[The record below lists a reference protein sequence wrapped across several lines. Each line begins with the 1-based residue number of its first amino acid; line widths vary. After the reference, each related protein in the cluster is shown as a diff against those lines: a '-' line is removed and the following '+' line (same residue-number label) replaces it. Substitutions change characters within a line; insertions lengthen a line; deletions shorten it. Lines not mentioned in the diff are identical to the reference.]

1 MNLKKESSNPNTYLI
16 LDSSNTEIGTITFT
30 IKNNILYLDFL
41 TIFDKGKHYG
51 YFIIDYLLS
60 HYNNFI
66 SLTGESTKSARGFWL
81 KCTKKYN
88 GSISKQHKLS
98 NCVFTFMIPRKE

>member
-1 MNLKKESSNPNTYLI
+1 MNLKKESSNLNTYLI
-16 LDSSNTEIGTITFT
+16 LDSSNTEIGTIIFT

-51 YFIIDYLLS
+51 YLTLDYLLS
-60 HYNNFI
+60 HYPFPI
-66 SLTGESTKSARGFWL
+66 TGESTKSARGFWL
-81 KCTKKYN
+81 KCAEKYN

-98 NCVFTFMIPRKE
+98 NCVFTFTIPRKE

>member
-1 MNLKKESSNPNTYLI
+1 MTIKNQSDDTYSI

-30 IKNNILYLDFL
+30 IENNILYLDFL
-41 TIFDKGKHYG
+41 TIFNKGKGYG
-51 YFIIDYLLS
+51 YLTLDYFLS
-60 HYNNFI
+60 HYPI
-66 SLTGESTKSARGFWL
+66 TYITGESTRSARGFWL
-81 KCTKKYN
+81 KCTEKHN

>member
-1 MNLKKESSNPNTYLI
+1 MTIKNQSDDTYSI

-30 IKNNILYLDFL
+30 IENNILHLDFL
-41 TIFDKGKHYG
+41 TIFNKGKGYG
-51 YFIIDYLLS
+51 YLTLDYLLS
-60 HYNNFI
+60 HY
-66 SLTGESTKSARGFWL
+66 SLPITGESTKSARGFWL

-88 GSISKQHKLS
+88 GSINKQHKLS